1 MFNKKNNKEEV
12 IRMEQTTFIQR
23 HYKKVIFAGSVLAG
37 VYITHLL
44 KKHNIEVDDLLKK
57 HDMDILDHEMR
68 LSNVENKLM
77 VNTEIAVSTLKD
89 AIRRYEFEISELVFK
104 RDNLDQS
111 ATQNIFM
118 NIPKINEEIEL
129 KTNLMERAMALLDKA
144 IENGKTE

>member
-89 AIRRYEFEISELVFK
+89 VIRKYEFEIGELVFK
-104 RDNLDQS
+104 RDNLNSSD
-111 ATQNIFM
+111 ANKFM
-118 NIPKINEEIEL
+118 NIPKINQEIEL
-129 KTNLMERAMALLDKA
+129 RTNLMENAKALLEKA
-144 IENGKTE
+144 IETGKTE